1 MLRVRSISDVV
12 GTVTSAP
19 GVPSIPQR
27 ASTPHSSPE
36 DELAFQLKA
45 AKILFERQF
54 RIHPDRRFKADFYL
68 PKPRLVVEVD
78 GGGYVNGRH
87 SRGKGM
93 ERDCEK
99 SAYIAQMPARLIR
112 VTPKHIR
119 SGEALRWIEAV

>member
-1 MLRVRSISDVV
+1 MGI
-12 GTVTSAP
+12 SAP
-19 GVPSIPQR
+19 GGDSIPKKAGTQR
-27 ASTPHSSPE
+27 SSPE

-54 RIHPDRRFKADFYL
+54 KIHPDRRFLADFFL
-68 PKPRLVVEVD
+68 PKPQIVVEID